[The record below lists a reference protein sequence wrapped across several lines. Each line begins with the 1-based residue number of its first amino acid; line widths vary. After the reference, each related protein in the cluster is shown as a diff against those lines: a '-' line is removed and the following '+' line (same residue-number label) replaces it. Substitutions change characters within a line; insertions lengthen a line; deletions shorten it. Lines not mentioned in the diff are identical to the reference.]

1 MGTSHTFPIFE
12 RIGALTLQGNQ
23 DVPFITWDIEEFQFR
38 VTVRGVRFEKAEDNQ
53 ESVITSK
60 SACAYRARIR
70 KVDDDVWTPGFVS
83 PLPVF
88 GVSSLEEG
96 TDYILEMCRVNYEGI
111 PLPDDPPK
119 LFKLHDGKLEE
130 IT

>member
-1 MGTSHTFPIFE
+1 
-12 RIGALTLQGNQ
+12 LTLQGKQ

-38 VTVRGVRFEKAEDNQ
+38 VTVRGVKFEKAEDNQ
-53 ESVITSK
+53 ESIITSK
-60 SACAYRARIR
+60 SDCAYRARIR

-88 GVSSLEEG
+88 GVSLLEEG
-96 TDYILEMCRVNYEGI
+96 TDHILEMCRVDREGM
-111 PLPDDPPK
+111 PLSDDPPK
-119 LFKLHDGKLEE
+119 LFKLHDGQIEE